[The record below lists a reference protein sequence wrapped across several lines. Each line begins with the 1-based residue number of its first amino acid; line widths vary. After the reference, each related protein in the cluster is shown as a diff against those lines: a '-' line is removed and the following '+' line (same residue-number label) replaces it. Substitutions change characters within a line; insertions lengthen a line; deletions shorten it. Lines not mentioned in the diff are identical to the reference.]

1 MSIHTEGKAHH
12 LIYPLHRSQ
21 AHNRIKFTFFRYMK
35 NSLHAHSIFC
45 CYNELT
51 IKLKENIQMFKKTS
65 IAITVAL
72 LVSACGSTDKTVA
85 NASATSIEKTKISAA
100 TAQDVSESEKVN
112 AFFERIFEESVAR
125 SPESLTF
132 LGRKDRGDEWND
144 LSQAYADESL
154 EITKKN
160 LAELKS
166 FDKSKLDEA
175 TALSYDLLVQ
185 SLEEEIA
192 DSKWRLYNYPVNQM
206 FGKHSGV
213 VSMMINQHRVNDLK
227 DAENYIARLNGVKAH
242 FDQLIEGIEA
252 RTAANIIP
260 PKFVFPHVIRDS
272 KNIIKGAPFDD
283 GEPSAL
289 LADFTKKITAL
300 ANKEDSG
307 ISAEKQAELISQAT
321 DALINSVQPA
331 YENLVAHLTEL
342 ETKATTDDGVWK
354 WKDGDEFFNVALK
367 RTTTTDLSADEI
379 HEIGLK
385 EVARIHDEMRV
396 IKDKVNFDGDL
407 KAFMAFMRDD
417 EQFYYANDE
426 EGRAR
431 YLREATALIDGMKPK
446 LDDMFITKPK
456 ADLNVKAVE
465 AFREQSAGKAF
476 YQRPSEDGTRPGLY
490 YANLYDMKAMPTY
503 QMEALAYHEGI
514 PGHHMQLAI
523 QQELKGIPKF
533 RKFGGYTA
541 YIEGWGLYSE
551 YLPKEFGAY
560 KDPYSDF
567 GRLAMELWR
576 ACRLVVDTGIHA
588 KKWTR
593 EEGIAYY
600 TENTPNAV
608 SDGVK
613 MVERHIVMP
622 SQATAY
628 KIGMLKILELREAAK
643 ETLGEKFD
651 IREYHDEILKYGPLP
666 LNVVEAKVDAWV
678 ASKL

>member
-1 MSIHTEGKAHH
+1 MAFILKQS
-12 LIYPLHRSQ
+12 
-21 AHNRIKFTFFRYMK
+21 
-35 NSLHAHSIFC
+35 SLF
-45 CYNELT
+45 
-51 IKLKENIQMFKKTS
+51 KEFLLFKS
-65 IAITVAL
+65 YCAAAVAAVL
-72 LVSACGSTDKTVA
+72 FSACTPSSEQTTNPAPEAVA
-85 NASATSIEKTKISAA
+85 KQTPVA
-100 TAQDVSESEKVN
+100 TASTESQRVN
-112 AFFERIFEESVAR
+112 AFFERVFEESVAR
-125 SPESLTF
+125 YPEYLTS
-132 LGRKDRGDEWND
+132 LGRKERADEWND
-144 LSQAYADESL
+144 LSEAYANESMQL
-154 EITKKN
+154 TKQQ
-160 LAELKS
+160 LVELKA
-166 FDKSKLDEA
+166 FDRNKLDPA
-175 TALSYDLLVQ
+175 TVLSYDLLIQ
-185 SLEEEIA
+185 SMENDIA
-192 DSKWRLYNYPVNQM
+192 DNKWRLYNYPVNQM
-206 FGKHSGV
+206 FGRHSGV
-213 VSMMINQHRVNDLK
+213 VSLLINQHRINSVQ
-227 DAENYIARLNGVKAH
+227 DAENYITRLEGVPKI
-242 FDQLIEGIEA
+242 FLQLITNIEA

-272 KNIIKGAPFDD
+272 NNIIKGAPFDD

-289 LADFTKKITAL
+289 LADLTKKLQTLSEKEGTQLTDENKTRLLEAAILAL
-300 ANKEDSG
+300 NNAVK
-307 ISAEKQAELISQAT
+307 
-321 DALINSVQPA
+321 PA
-331 YENLVAHLTEL
+331 YQKLVAHLTEL

-354 WKDGDEFFNVALK
+354 WKNGDAFYNVALK
-367 RTTTTDLSADEI
+367 RTTTTDLTAAQI

-396 IKDKVNFDGDL
+396 IKDKVNFEGDL
-407 KAFMAFMRDD
+407 QAFMQFMRDD
-417 EQFYYANDE
+417 DQFYYPNTDE
-426 EGRAR
+426 GKAR
-431 YLREATALIDGMKPK
+431 YLREATALIDDMKLK
-446 LDDMFITKPK
+446 LDGMFITQPK

-523 QQELKGIPKF
+523 QQELQDVPKF

-560 KDPYSDF
+560 QDPYSDF

-593 EEGIAYY
+593 EQGIAYY

-628 KIGMLKILELREAAK
+628 KIGMLKILELRAMAK
-643 ETLGEKFD
+643 TKLGDKFD

-666 LNVVEAKVDAWV
+666 LNIVETKVNDWV
-678 ASKL
+678 AIKLAI